1 LNTGIVNGST
11 VIVLDTGFNTRP
23 QTSVAVQVS
32 VTVVPTAGG
41 PGKNV
46 DIFEVPVISQIPVI
60 PLVKVIV
67 PGTGIASQET
77 VISGG
82 GTIRGIG
89 AGNTW
94 IILDVVIKL
103 PQTVVLQVSVI
114 SPPQLPDGICVLNVE
129 VTDPVN

>member
-1 LNTGIVNGST
+1 M
-11 VIVLDTGFNTRP
+11 VLDTGFNIRP
-23 QTSVAVQVS
+23 QASVAVQVS
-32 VTVVPTAGG
+32 VTVVPIAGG

-46 DIFEVPVISQIPVI
+46 EIFEVPVISQIPVI
-60 PLVKVIV
+60 PFVKEIV
-67 PGTGIASQET
+67 PATGIALQET

-82 GTIRGIG
+82 GIIRGIG

-114 SPPQLPDGICVLNVE
+114 SPPQLPDGICPLKVE
-129 VTDPVN
+129 VTVPVN